1 MPGKEVSALKK
12 GELIRLTATIA
23 GEMRVEDVPLA
34 PWVNLDKLK
43 AGDDDPLEVVVE
55 VPAGKSKRGW
65 NYRPE
70 ALQRIVGEVM
80 STGLPGFLGHQ
91 KAENVDTEFPVPV
104 THWIGAKWENGKAYF
119 RGLVDA
125 AAKDLKRWIRAGV
138 IRQVSIFGQPKLQ
151 QTAGEINVVDY
162 RPLSIDWTPLNRA
175 GMPTRIV
182 AMGEMDTIGGEM
194 DPEDYDGG
202 EQSVKRTLKEILAEL
217 KEAMQANGTTFAAVA
232 GEMGWQFQDIAQT
245 LGGEQYAQLQAAQ
258 QAVGEMAELF
268 GLSKEAKPSDVV
280 AAVKAAREAQVAA
293 SKAQR
298 EQLIDKVIGEMVVA
312 EAARPLVKRLLNV
325 PDDADE
331 AAIKKAVGEMLEQ
344 PEIKQVV
351 SGLFNQTVFRPV
363 STTSPAASS
372 GQPTGLVT
380 RKARI

>member
-1 MPGKEVSALKK
+1 MKK
-12 GELIRLTATIA
+12 GELIRLTAMIA
-23 GEMRVEDVPLA
+23 GEMKVEDVPLA
-34 PWVNLDKLK
+34 PWVNLEKLK

-55 VPAGKSKRGW
+55 VPAGRSKRGW

-70 ALQRIVGEVM
+70 ALQRIVREVM

-91 KAENVDTEFPVPV
+91 KAENVDTEFPTPV

-182 AMGEMDTIGGEM
+182 AMGEMDAIGGEM
-194 DPEDYDGG
+194 DPEDLVGG
-202 EQSVKRTLKEILAEL
+202 EQNVKRTLKEILAEL
-217 KEAMQANGTTFAAVA
+217 KESMQANGTTFATVA
-232 GEMGWQFQDIAQT
+232 GEMGWQFHDVAQT
-245 LGGEQYAQLQAAQ
+245 IGGEQYAQMQAAQ

-268 GLSKEAKPSDVV
+268 GLPKDAKPADVV
-280 AAVKAAREAQVAA
+280 AAVKAARDAQVAA
-293 SKAQR
+293 EKAAR
-298 EQLIDKVIGEMVVA
+298 EQLVDKVIGEMVVA
-312 EAARPLVKRLLNV
+312 EAARPLVKRLLNI
-325 PDDADE
+325 PEDADE
-331 AAIKKAVGEMLEQ
+331 SAIKKAVGEMLEQ
-344 PEIKQVV
+344 PEVKQVI
-351 SGLFNQTVFRPV
+351 SGLFNQTLFRP
-363 STTSPAASS
+363 TAGTPATSG

-380 RKARI
+380 RRARI

>member
-1 MPGKEVSALKK
+1 MKK
-12 GELIRLTATIA
+12 GELIRLTAMIA
-23 GEMRVEDVPLA
+23 GEMKVEDVPLA

-65 NYRPE
+65 NYRPT

-91 KAENVDTEFPVPV
+91 KAENVDTEFPTPV
-104 THWIGAKWENGKAYF
+104 THWIGAKLENGKAYF

-151 QTAGEINVVDY
+151 QSAGEIEVIDY
-162 RPLSIDWTPLNRA
+162 RPMSIDWTPLNRA

-182 AMGEMDTIGGEM
+182 AVGEMDTIGGEM
-194 DPEDYDGG
+194 DPEDHGGDDG
-202 EQSVKRTLKEILAEL
+202 VKRTLKEILAEL
-217 KEAMQANGTTFAAVA
+217 KEAMQTNGTTFAAVA
-232 GEMGWQFQDIAQT
+232 GEMGWQFQDVAQT
-245 LGGEQYAQLQAAQ
+245 IGGEQYAQLQAAQ

-268 GLSKEAKPSDVV
+268 GLSKDAKPSDVV

-293 SKAQR
+293 AKEQR

-312 EAARPLVKRLLNV
+312 EAARPLVKRLLVLPEN
-325 PDDADE
+325 ADE

-363 STTSPAASS
+363 STAAPAAAS
-372 GQPTGLVT
+372 GQPTGLVA

>member
-1 MPGKEVSALKK
+1 MKNGH
-12 GELIRLTATIA
+12 LIRLNATVS
-23 GEMRVEDVPLA
+23 GEMKVEDVPLA

-55 VPAGKSKRGW
+55 VPAGRSKRGW

-91 KAENVDTEFPVPV
+91 KAENVDTEFPTPV

-182 AMGEMDTIGGEM
+182 AMGEMDAIGWEM
-194 DPEDYDGG
+194 DPEDHDGG
-202 EQSVKRTLKEILAEL
+202 ELSVKRTLKEILAEL
-217 KEAMQANGTTFAAVA
+217 KEAMQANGTTFATVA
-232 GEMGWQFQDIAQT
+232 GEMGWQFQEVAQT
-245 LGGEQYAQLQAAQ
+245 IGGEQYAQLQAAQ

-268 GLSKEAKPSDVV
+268 GLSKDAKPADVV
-280 AAVKAAREAQVAA
+280 AAVKAARDAQIAA
-293 SKAQR
+293 AKAQR

-325 PDDADE
+325 PEDADE

-351 SGLFNQTVFRPV
+351 GSLFNQTVFRPV
-363 STTSPAASS
+363 STASPATNG
-372 GQPTGLVT
+372 GQSTGLVT